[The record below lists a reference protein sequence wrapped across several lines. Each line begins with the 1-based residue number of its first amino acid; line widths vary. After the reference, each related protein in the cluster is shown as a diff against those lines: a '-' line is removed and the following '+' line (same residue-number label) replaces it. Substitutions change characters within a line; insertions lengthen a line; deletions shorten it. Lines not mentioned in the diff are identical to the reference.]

1 MALHVSFCCNMLG
14 SDASVD
20 CLFCLMNSLWTDER
34 NHLSLDTLYVCL
46 LKLITSVYCVQG
58 CFISYSKSKLVS
70 YWYKRRLISKLC
82 MDQSIKV

>member
-20 CLFCLMNSLWTDER
+20 CLFCLMTSLWTDER